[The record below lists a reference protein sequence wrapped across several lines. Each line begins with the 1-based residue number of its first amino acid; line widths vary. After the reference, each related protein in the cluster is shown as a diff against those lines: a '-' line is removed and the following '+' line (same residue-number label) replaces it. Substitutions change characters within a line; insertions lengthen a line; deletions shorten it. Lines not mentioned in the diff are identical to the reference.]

1 MPELRSIYPSAGAEY
16 YIEKHY
22 RDNRNGS
29 LVLYYLL
36 LGLFIIGFGLLFI
49 FQVDISVRSNGLYR
63 SVHER
68 TEIRSLVAATVE
80 KVLVKENDHVTAG
93 APLIQLL
100 SNSVNDKQDAL
111 TSQNNELV
119 KQQRDLQQLLQGKFQ
134 HLQTQLYIQEQV
146 VYRSKINEITT
157 RLTVARKN
165 FLRYKELY
173 QEKIISTAEY
183 EKFEADH
190 KTIQNELLLYTE
202 QQRDKWQSEL
212 TALNVKLNDLQAQH
226 TAFTEERNLYTI
238 SSPTSGFIQQL
249 KGIAP
254 GSLLLAG
261 DLVGEVS
268 PDSGLMA
275 EIYVSPKNIGYIHE
289 GMAVRMQIDAFDYN
303 VWGMVAGKVKSIS
316 RDIFVQ
322 DGQPLFKVWC
332 QTSNPVLRL
341 KNGYQGTI
349 KKGMT
354 VQARFLVT
362 RRTLFQLLFDK
373 ADDWLNPNLLP
384 NEHE

>member
-1 MPELRSIYPSAGAEY
+1 MPESNRIYPSSAASF

-22 RDNRNGS
+22 RDHRNGS
-29 LVLYYLL
+29 FILYWLL
-36 LGLFIIGFGLLFI
+36 LGLFIIAFILLFI
-49 FQVDISVRSNGLYR
+49 LRVDISVRSIGLFKSAR
-63 SVHER
+63 ER

-100 SNSVNDKQDAL
+100 ANSVNDKQGAVI
-111 TSQNNELV
+111 SQKNELL
-119 KQQRDLQQLLQGKFQ
+119 KQQQDLQQLLAGKLHQ
-134 HLQTQLYIQEQV
+134 LRSKLYIQEQI
-146 VYRSKINEITT
+146 VYKSKVNEITI
-157 RLTVARKN
+157 RLNMARKN
-165 FLRYKELY
+165 FNRYKELY
-173 QEKIISTAEY
+173 QERIISTAEF
-183 EKFEADH
+183 EKFETEYRTA
-190 KTIQNELLLYTE
+190 QSEFSLVRE

-212 TALNVKLNDLQAQH
+212 TSLNMQLKDLQAKH
-226 TAFTEERNLYTI
+226 TAYTEEQNLYTI

-254 GSLLLAG
+254 GSLLTAG
-261 DLVGEVS
+261 ELIGEVS
-268 PDSGLMA
+268 PDSGLLA

-303 VWGMVAGKVKSIS
+303 VWGMVAGKVRSIS
-316 RDIFVQ
+316 RDIFIQ

-332 QTSNPVLRL
+332 ETNNPVLRL
-341 KNGYQGTI
+341 KNGYQGMI

-373 ADDWLNPNLLP
+373 ADNWLNPNLLP
-384 NEHE
+384 DEH